1 MNRPPPRA
9 PAAPAAALLALVLAL
24 ALWPAPAGAEGA
36 PEAPVPDKPPALTF
50 AIVYPIVHPFFEP
63 VTEMAVAYGRSRGV
77 RIIARGPE
85 STDVRQQ
92 MQIMESLIA
101 ERVDGIALCAT
112 DPDALAPL
120 ADRAIAAGIPTIA
133 FESDMPRSRR
143 LCFLGTDNY
152 KAGRHLAEVLARE
165 LGGRGRALI
174 CTGLPTQMSLN
185 QRIQG
190 IRDTLRE
197 RYPGVRIV
205 DLRTGKGDPELTL
218 AVIEEQITRFPDFDS
233 FTSIDATGGP
243 AAVAIWKAKGW
254 KGEKHKIV
262 TFDDMPE
269 NLAGI
274 RAGIVNSV
282 VSQKQWT
289 WGPLI
294 INRLLDLIAGR
305 GVPDYYDTG
314 TVEITRANVDS
325 YRRE

>member
-1 MNRPPPRA
+1 MKGLRLLLLMPLLLAARSA
-9 PAAPAAALLALVLAL
+9 PGAGGEPEDPAAAAQ
-24 ALWPAPAGAEGA
+24 PS
-36 PEAPVPDKPPALTF
+36 LTF

-63 VTEMAVAYGRSRGV
+63 VTEMAIEYGRQKGV
-77 RIIARGPE
+77 RVVTRGPE

-92 MQIMESLIA
+92 IRIVEELIA
-101 ERVDGIALCAT
+101 SRVDGIALCAT
-112 DPDALAPL
+112 DPQALVPL
-120 ADRAIAAGIPTIA
+120 VKKAIAAGIPTIT
-133 FESDMPRSRR
+133 FESDMPGSRR

-165 LGGRGRALI
+165 LGGRGRALL

-190 IRDTLRE
+190 IQDTLAA
-197 RYPGVRIV
+197 RYPGIRIV
-205 DLRTGKGDPELTL
+205 DLRTGKGDPQLTL
-218 AVIEEQITRFPDFDS
+218 AVIEEQVRRFPDFDS

-254 KGEKHKIV
+254 KGGRHKIV
-262 TFDDMPE
+262 TFDDMPD

-282 VSQKQWT
+282 ISQKQWT

-294 INRLLDLIAGR
+294 IDRLLDLLAGR
-305 GVPDYYDTG
+305 PVPDYYDTG
-314 TVEITRANVDS
+314 TVEITLRNVDT
-325 YRRE
+325 YRGEE

>member
-1 MNRPPPRA
+1 MKTPLPA
-9 PAAPAAALLALVLAL
+9 TPAAILLALAALLALRPARS
-24 ALWPAPAGAEGA
+24 AAEGASEKPAPARQ
-36 PEAPVPDKPPALTF
+36 PALTF

-63 VTEMAVAYGRSRGV
+63 VTEMAIAYGRSRGV

-92 MQIMESLIA
+92 IRIMESLIA

-112 DPDALAPL
+112 DPDALTPL

-133 FESDMPRSRR
+133 FESDMPGSRR

-190 IRDTLRE
+190 IRDTLGE
-197 RYPGVRIV
+197 RYPEIRIA

-218 AVIEEQITRFPDFDS
+218 AVIEQQVARFPDFDS

-254 KGEKHKIV
+254 KGDRHKIV
-262 TFDDMPE
+262 TFDDMPD

-282 VSQKQWT
+282 ISQKQWT

-294 INRLLDLIAGR
+294 IDRLLDLIAGR
-305 GVPDYYDTG
+305 PVPDYYDTG
-314 TVEITRANVDS
+314 TVEITRSNVDS
-325 YRRE
+325 YRQP

>member
-1 MNRPPPRA
+1 
-9 PAAPAAALLALVLAL
+9 
-24 ALWPAPAGAEGA
+24 
-36 PEAPVPDKPPALTF
+36 
-50 AIVYPIVHPFFEP
+50 VHPFFEP

-174 CTGLPTQMSLN
+174 CTGLPTQMSLH

-233 FTSIDATGGP
+233 FTSIDATGGRRPWRSESQGLEGRP
-243 AAVAIWKAKGW
+243 AQDRHLRRHAREPGGHPPGSSTCGFPEAVDLGAPDHRPPA
-254 KGEKHKIV
+254 
-262 TFDDMPE
+262 D
-269 NLAGI
+269 
-274 RAGIVNSV
+274 
-282 VSQKQWT
+282 
-289 WGPLI
+289 
-294 INRLLDLIAGR
+294 LDR
-305 GVPDYYDTG
+305 RPQRTDYYDTG
-314 TVEITRANVDS
+314 TVEITRVNVDS
-325 YRRE
+325 YRR

>member
-1 MNRPPPRA
+1 MKRLSLVVRA
-9 PAAPAAALLALVLAL
+9 LALLVLAPVT
-24 ALWPAPAGAEGA
+24 AASEGS
-36 PEAPVPDKPPALTF
+36 PENPTPTGEPSRTF

-63 VTEMAVAYGRSRGV
+63 VTEMAIAYGRSKGV
-77 RIIARGPE
+77 RIVARGPE

-92 MQIMESLIA
+92 IEIMEDLIA
-101 ERVDGIALCAT
+101 DRVDGIALCAT
-112 DPDALAPL
+112 DPDALTPL

-133 FESDMPRSRR
+133 FESDMPKSRR

-152 KAGRHLAEVLARE
+152 KAGQHLAEVLARE
-165 LGGRGRALI
+165 LGGRGQALI

-185 QRIQG
+185 QRIRG
-190 IRDTLRE
+190 IRDTLQT
-197 RYPGVRIV
+197 RYPGIRIA

-218 AVIEEQITRFPDFDS
+218 AVIEEQIARFPDFDS

-254 KGEKHKIV
+254 KGDRHKIV
-262 TFDDMPE
+262 TFDDMPD

-274 RAGIVNSV
+274 RAGIVSSV
-282 VSQKQWT
+282 VSQKQWA

-294 INRLLDLIAGR
+294 IDRLLDIIADR
-305 GVPDYYDTG
+305 PVPDYFDTG

-325 YRRE
+325 YRQQ

>member
-1 MNRPPPRA
+1 MKTPFPA
-9 PAAPAAALLALVLAL
+9 TPAAILFALAALLALR
-24 ALWPAPAGAEGA
+24 PARSAAEGA
-36 PEAPVPDKPPALTF
+36 PEKPAPARQPQRTF

-63 VTEMAVAYGRSRGV
+63 VTEMAIAYGRSRGV

-92 MQIMESLIA
+92 IQIMESLIA

-112 DPDALAPL
+112 DPDALTPL

-133 FESDMPRSRR
+133 FESDMPGSRR

-152 KAGRHLAEVLARE
+152 KAGQHLAEVLARE
-165 LGGRGRALI
+165 LGGRGQALL

-190 IRDTLRE
+190 IRDTLGE
-197 RYPGVRIV
+197 RYPEIRIA

-218 AVIEEQITRFPDFDS
+218 AVIEQQVARFPDFDS

-254 KGEKHKIV
+254 KGDRHKIV
-262 TFDDMPE
+262 TFDDMPD

-282 VSQKQWT
+282 ISQKQWT

-294 INRLLDLIAGR
+294 IDRLLDLIAGR
-305 GVPDYYDTG
+305 PVPDYYDTG
-314 TVEITRANVDS
+314 TVEITRSNVDS
-325 YRRE
+325 YRQP